1 MNTPSTGA
9 PLTLIQSGKVREL
22 YDAGGDRLLM
32 VASDRISAFDVIME
46 EPIPDKGRVLTA
58 MTAYWLGELADLAP
72 NHLISA
78 DAADFPEG
86 AAGLPGG
93 LEALAGRSMLVRRA
107 QMLGI
112 ECIVRGYLAGSAY
125 KEYEREGT
133 VHGMAMPTGLRHADR
148 LPEPI
153 FTPSTKATEG
163 HDLNIGMAQ
172 AVDLVGKAAAESA
185 AELCL
190 TAYARAAARAELQ
203 GIVIC
208 DTKFE
213 LGFIDGELSL
223 CDEVLTP
230 DSSRFWPADDCA
242 PGTNP
247 PSFDKQP
254 LRDWLEAQPWDKQPP
269 PPALPPEI
277 VSATSTRYV
286 DAYERVCGRRLQDWY
301 GA

>member
-1 MNTPSTGA
+1 
-9 PLTLIQSGKVREL
+9 
-22 YDAGGDRLLM
+22 M

-58 MTAYWLGELADLAP
+58 MTASWLEELADLAP
-72 NHLISA
+72 NHMISA
-78 DAADFPEG
+78 DTADFPAG
-86 AAGLPGG
+86 AAQLPGG
-93 LEALAGRSMLVRRA
+93 LGGLAGRSMLVHRA
-107 QMLGI
+107 QMLDI

-125 KEYEREGT
+125 KEYQREGT
-133 VHGMAMPTGLRHADR
+133 VHGMPMPTGLRHAER

-163 HDLNIGMAQ
+163 HDLNIGMAE
-172 AVDLVGKAAAESA
+172 AIDLVGAEAATA
-185 AELCL
+185 ASDLCL
-190 TAYARAAARAELQ
+190 AAYSRAAARAELQ

-213 LGFIDGELSL
+213 LGFIDGRLSL

-286 DAYERVCGRRLQDWY
+286 DAYERVCGRRLGDWY